1 MADLTSGDP
10 QDSASA
16 DITPSANEASANEA
30 TESTEATEASGTPAT
45 EAASEPVV
53 EADVA
58 AAEEAATEPTPPPS
72 LETVAV
78 EAAIPEPATPAPAA
92 EAPAAAEPAPPQ
104 PELESSTTLPALGG
118 DAASSE
124 DGGEWDL
131 LVAKVRDWLASG
143 QLQSLWLQAK
153 TPLTLTL
160 ALVGLLLVLRVYSA
174 LLGALDSLPLVP
186 GLLELVGVIW
196 AVRLGL
202 PKLIQ
207 RSQREQLL
215 GDLQQRWQRFTGRN

>member
-16 DITPSANEASANEA
+16 DITPSANEASG
-30 TESTEATEASGTPAT
+30 SPATEASGSPAT

-58 AAEEAATEPTPPPS
+58 AGEEAATEPTPAPS
-72 LETVAV
+72 PEADAV
-78 EAAIPEPATPAPAA
+78 EAATPEPAAPAPAA
-92 EAPAAAEPAPPQ
+92 EAPEAAEPAPPQ

-174 LLGALDSLPLVP
+174 LLAALDSLPLVP

-196 AVRLGL
+196 AVRVGL

-215 GDLQQRWQRFTGRN
+215 GALQQRWQRFTGRN

>member
-1 MADLTSGDP
+1 MADLTPGDP

-16 DITPSANEASANEA
+16 AITPPANEAAEA
-30 TESTEATEASGTPAT
+30 MEATEAGGSPAT
-45 EAASEPVV
+45 EAASEPTAEAEPRIDV
-53 EADVA
+53 EPAVNADAA
-58 AAEEAATEPTPPPS
+58 AAEEPATEPTPAPG
-72 LETVAV
+72 
-78 EAAIPEPATPAPAA
+78 PAPSP
-92 EAPAAAEPAPPQ
+92 EAAAEPPSAAEPAQPQ
-104 PELESSTTLPALGG
+104 PELESTTTVPALGN

-124 DGGEWDL
+124 EGGEWDL

-160 ALVGLLLVLRVYSA
+160 ALVGLLLVLSVYSA
-174 LLGALDSLPLVP
+174 VLAALDSLPLVP

-196 AVRLGL
+196 AVRVGL

-215 GDLQQRWQRFTGRN
+215 GALQQRWHQFTGRN